1 MGNIFNDNSTN
12 QYNTDLILEPLE
24 SLKSKII
31 SIVNNSYNMFFLHK
45 YYQELISF
53 LINFLNNNL
62 KLIKFKFN

>member
-31 SIVNNSYNMFFLHK
+31 SIVNNSYK
-45 YYQELISF
+45 EAYYKIRTPKDL
-53 LINFLNNNL
+53 
-62 KLIKFKFN
+62 FNWKNKIIV